1 MPRSMTKS
9 AVAFA
14 RTAYAIGQQ
23 ALPRYGR
30 PHAQRRYTQPQLFAL
45 LALREYL
52 RLDYRGLVQWLAE
65 WRELREA
72 LELRA
77 DPLPHYTTLQKAHDR
92 LLKRGAPT
100 VPWPPA

>member
-1 MPRSMTKS
+1 MSRSLTKS

-14 RTAYAIGQQ
+14 RTAYAVGQR

-30 PHAQRRYTQPQLFAL
+30 PHAQRKYTQPQLFAL
-45 LALREYL
+45 LALREFL
-52 RLDYRGLVQWLAE
+52 QLDYRTVVQRLRE

-72 LELRA
+72 VDLRA
-77 DPLPHYTTLQKAHDR
+77 EALPHFTTLQKAHDR

-100 VPWPPA
+100 GLWPPR